1 MLGLAVSDIP
11 ADRLKELSL
20 RGGVQ
25 VDGAEGL
32 AAASGVRTGDLI
44 LQLNNVDVQNTRQ
57 FNDAVA
63 KLDPKR
69 DVAVLVRRADA
80 TRFVI
85 IRR

>member
-1 MLGLAVSDIP
+1 
-11 ADRLKELSL
+11 
-20 RGGVQ
+20 
-25 VDGAEGL
+25 
-32 AAASGVRTGDLI
+32 
-44 LQLNNVDVQNTRQ
+44 VQNTRQ